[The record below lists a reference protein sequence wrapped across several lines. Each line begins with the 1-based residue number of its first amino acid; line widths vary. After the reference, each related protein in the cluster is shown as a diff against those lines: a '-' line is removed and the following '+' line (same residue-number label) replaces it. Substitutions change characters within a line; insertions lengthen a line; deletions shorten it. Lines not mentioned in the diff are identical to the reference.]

1 MWQGS
6 DAVGVIRHEAPFAMS
21 AHDGHREQPHVLP
34 RRVLVR
40 SLLRAAALAASLIL
54 AYYLLPLQPGTA
66 AALTWL
72 VGGLILVV
80 AVLASQVRVIA
91 AAKYPRLRA
100 ITALAV
106 SAPLLIV
113 VFAASDYLI
122 AASDPASFTQPLDR
136 TAALYFAV
144 TVLATVG
151 FGDIAPVT
159 TVARVVTMVQMLLDL
174 AILGLAAKVLF
185 NAADRGLRNR
195 AADERTDDEGG
206 RPR

>member
-1 MWQGS
+1 MLR
-6 DAVGVIRHEAPFAMS
+6 AVVC
-21 AHDGHREQPHVLP
+21 
-34 RRVLVR
+34 VLVPIG
-40 SLLRAAALAASLIL
+40 LLW
-54 AYYLLPLQPGTA
+54 TA
-66 AALTWL
+66 A
-72 VGGLILVV
+72 I
-80 AVLASQVRVIA
+80 S
-91 AAKYPRLRA
+91 PRLRA

-113 VFAASDYLI
+113 VFAATDYLI
-122 AASDPASFTQPLDR
+122 AASDPASFSQPLDR

-159 TVARVVTMVQMLLDL
+159 TVARVATMVQMLLDL

-185 NAADRGLRNR
+185 DAADRGVRNR

-206 RPR
+206 RPG